1 MSSLEGLEELR
12 EDLLLSLLAGEDIG
26 MLVGGVDSADI
37 VDVDHTT
44 AIRVHLVEGSHDN
57 SLTGSAH
64 GSTDGAEEFVVLD
77 QTATIEVHMGE
88 EGLDFTLGEA
98 EHVVTHS
105 LAEFELVEGKRVVVI
120 HDTELL
126 GKADD
131 TAGTTALQLVAE
143 FLEEILTTGTATGG
157 GTTDISLEDLTGELT
172 VVQGT
177 AAILVVK
184 IVKSVQIL

>member
-1 MSSLEGLEELR
+1 M
-12 EDLLLSLLAGEDIG
+12 
-26 MLVGGVDSADI
+26 
-37 VDVDHTT
+37 
-44 AIRVHLVEGSHDN
+44 
-57 SLTGSAH
+57 
-64 GSTDGAEEFVVLD
+64 
-77 QTATIEVHMGE
+77 
-88 EGLDFTLGEA
+88 
-98 EHVVTHS
+98 
-105 LAEFELVEGKRVVVI
+105 VVI